1 MCCGSIF
8 ILLLSKE
15 PSNRPRVTNY
25 PRCLSACGVRPEH
38 HRAQPCANAL
48 RSATHIFTRYS
59 PVTSQTGR
67 RSPSQ
72 RNAARVNATV
82 QPAKHGSGRAS
93 RRWFLLTGAILSA
106 RAHFSNPSLA
116 DACRRRRQRL
126 CGAASNSAIAGP
138 LLASLSKRRVASVF
152 RLRLLGEA
160 RATRSVLHVK
170 SVLRWRQSTAPPGTD
185 RSRRVQVIRYLFEA
199 CRALIGQG
207 ISI

>member
-1 MCCGSIF
+1 MAASSFFFSPRSHPTGRALQITPAVCLPVVFGQNITEHNPVPSPPAR
-8 ILLLSKE
+8 SK
-15 PSNRPRVTNY
+15 
-25 PRCLSACGVRPEH
+25 
-38 HRAQPCANAL
+38 
-48 RSATHIFTRYS
+48 IFTRYS

-106 RAHFSNPSLA
+106 RAHFSNSSLA
-116 DACRRRRQRL
+116 DARRRL

-160 RATRSVLHVK
+160 RATRSVLHV
-170 SVLRWRQSTAPPGTD
+170 SRCWTLNEMGRLSTRCGDADGG
-185 RSRRVQVIRYLFEA
+185 SRRLRLAPTGTGA
-199 CRALIGQG
+199 CK
-207 ISI
+207 

>member
-15 PSNRPRVTNY
+15 PSNRPRVTIT
-25 PRCLSACGVRPEH
+25 PADVCLWCSARTSPSTTLCHRLRPGGK
-38 HRAQPCANAL
+38 
-48 RSATHIFTRYS
+48 YS
-59 PVTSQTGR
+59 PDIHPSRARPDRG
-67 RSPSQ
+67 SPSQ

-199 CRALIGQG
+199 CRA
-207 ISI
+207 

>member
-1 MCCGSIF
+1 MVFGQNIT
-8 ILLLSKE
+8 E
-15 PSNRPRVTNY
+15 HNPVPSPPARRK
-25 PRCLSACGVRPEH
+25 
-38 HRAQPCANAL
+38 
-48 RSATHIFTRYS
+48 IFTRYS

-116 DACRRRRQRL
+116 DASRRRRQRL

-160 RATRSVLHVK
+160 RATRSVLHV
-170 SVLRWRQSTAPPGTD
+170 SRCWTSLNEMGRLSTRCGDADGG
-185 RSRRVQVIRYLFEA
+185 SRRLRLAPTGTGA
-199 CRALIGQG
+199 CK
-207 ISI
+207 